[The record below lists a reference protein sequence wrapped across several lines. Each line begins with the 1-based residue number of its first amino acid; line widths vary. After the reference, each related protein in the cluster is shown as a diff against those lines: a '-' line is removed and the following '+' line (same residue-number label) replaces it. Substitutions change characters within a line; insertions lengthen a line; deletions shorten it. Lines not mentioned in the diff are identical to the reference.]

1 MAFPPENGKTR
12 KDSAACVSLSS
23 YALVKEHDG
32 KTVVGRPVIGLAPAQ
47 PRLSPKRFRLTSCIL
62 RAEANSS
69 AASGGA
75 ALVSAYIGGAS

>member
-32 KTVVGRPVIGLAPAQ
+32 KTVVWAPGFGLAPAQ
-47 PRLSPKRFRLTSCIL
+47 PRLPPKRFRLTSCIL
-62 RAEANSS
+62 RAEENFS
-69 AASGGA
+69 AASGGT
-75 ALVSAYIGGAS
+75 ALVPVYIGGAS